1 MADYSW
7 TMEWWSIE
15 VFHGAFS
22 AARWKD
28 AHSSSL
34 IESAISN
41 GAVDWVWHEHRW
53 GVAFEVAFGDEEQW
67 QAFRA
72 LPSVRAAL
80 DAVPDPV
87 NGLLVYRGR
96 GGGAG
101 VPAPRRPRPF
111 AGAGAVALPEP
122 DPDPPERRA
131 EVLQALVPLPERP
144 GEHQVATL

>member
-1 MADYSW
+1 MAQ
-7 TMEWWSIE
+7 WWSIE
-15 VFHGAFS
+15 VLDGTLS

-28 AHSSSL
+28 SYNQSL

-41 GAVDWVWHEHRW
+41 GVVDWAWHERRW
-53 GVAFEVAFGDEEQW
+53 GVVLEVAFEDDEQW
-67 QAFRA
+67 EVFRN

-96 GGGAG
+96 GGSAGAG
-101 VPAPRRPRPF
+101 ARRPPRPL

-122 DPDPPERRA
+122 DPEPVEGASAAAQLRSMTGDRHLAR
-131 EVLQALVPLPERP
+131 
-144 GEHQVATL
+144 